1 MGFSLQSKGLQGVL
15 YSINI
20 LHFTF
25 TILLFAFTTM
35 SIQQY
40 NHFETLQIHAGYEP
54 DPTTL
59 SQAVPLYQ
67 TTAYRFKDSAHAQRL
82 FALEEQGN
90 IYSRLTNPTT
100 EIVEKRI
107 SALEGGLASL
117 VVSSGH
123 AAQLIA
129 ITTILSQGDSLVSS
143 PFLYGGTFNQLKVYL
158 NNLGITTRFAKSDRA
173 EDFESLID
181 KSTKAIYVETI
192 GNPGFSVPD
201 FEALS
206 KLSIKFQ
213 IPLIVDNTFAA
224 AGFLCRPIEHGAHIV
239 VQSATKWINGH
250 GTGLGGVVTDSGN
263 FDWNNG
269 KFPLLSEPSA
279 GYHGL
284 TYTKAF
290 DNAAFIAR
298 ARCEG
303 LRDLG
308 PCISPFNSFLL
319 LQGLETLSLRVER
332 QCENALKLANWL
344 KNHSKV
350 KRVNYLGL
358 SNHPSHIVAKRFL
371 KNGFGSM
378 LSFEVDG
385 DLKATALLVDNL
397 KLVSHVANV
406 GDLRTLIIQ
415 PSITTHQQLSAQEQ
429 LAAGVSPSLLRV
441 SVGIEHID
449 DIIRDFERA
458 FGRI

>member
-1 MGFSLQSKGLQGVL
+1 MKSNKS
-15 YSINI
+15 YS
-20 LHFTF
+20 
-25 TILLFAFTTM
+25 
-35 SIQQY
+35 
-40 NHFETLQIHAGYEP
+40 FETLQLHAGFEP
-54 DPTTL
+54 DPVTL
-59 SQAVPLYQ
+59 SQAVPIYL

-90 IYSRLTNPTT
+90 IYSRLTNPTS
-100 EIVEKRI
+100 EILEKRI

-129 ITTILSQGDSLVSS
+129 FTTILSQGDSLVAS

-158 NNLGITTRFAKSDRA
+158 KNFGITTRFAKSDSA
-173 EDFESLID
+173 EDIEKQID
-181 KSTKAIYVETI
+181 ETTKAIYFETI

-201 FEALS
+201 FEAIG
-206 KLSIKFQ
+206 KLSAKYG

-224 AGFLCRPIEHGAHIV
+224 AGFLCRPIEHGAHVV

-250 GTGLGGVVTDSGN
+250 GTALGGVITDSGT
-263 FDWNNG
+263 FPWNNG
-269 KFPLLSEPSA
+269 KFPLLSEPSL

-284 TYTKAF
+284 KYTESFA
-290 DNAAFIAR
+290 NAAFIAR

-308 PCISPFNSFLL
+308 PCISPFNSFLM
-319 LQGLETLSLRVER
+319 LQGLETLSLRAER
-332 QCENALKLANWL
+332 QCSNSFKLASWL
-344 KNHSKV
+344 LSHSKV

-358 SNHPSHIVAKRFL
+358 ENHPSHYLAKKYF

-378 LSFEVDG
+378 LTFEVEG
-385 DLKATALLVDNL
+385 DDTDTAKVVDNL

-406 GDLRTLIIQ
+406 GDSKTLIIQ
-415 PSITTHQQLSAQEQ
+415 PANTTHQQLTQQEQ
-429 LAAGVSPSLLRV
+429 FAAGVTPNLLRV

-449 DIIRDFERA
+449 DIIGDFENA
-458 FGRI
+458 LKII

>member
-1 MGFSLQSKGLQGVL
+1 MVS
-15 YSINI
+15 
-20 LHFTF
+20 
-25 TILLFAFTTM
+25 
-35 SIQQY
+35 QQY
-40 NHFETLQIHAGYEP
+40 NHFETLQIHAGYDP
-54 DPTTL
+54 DPETL
-59 SQAVPLYQ
+59 SQAAPLYQ

-100 EIVEKRI
+100 EIVEKRVT
-107 SALEGGLASL
+107 ALEGGLASL

-129 ITTILSQGDSLVSS
+129 ITTILSQGDSLVAS
-143 PFLYGGTFNQLKVYL
+143 PYLYGGTFNQLKVYL
-158 NNLGITTRFAKSDRA
+158 KNLGIVTRFAKTDRA
-173 EDFESLID
+173 VDFEPLID
-181 KSTKAIYVETI
+181 NTTKAIYVETI
-192 GNPGFSVPD
+192 GNPGFSVPNFD
-201 FEALS
+201 ALS
-206 KLSIKFQ
+206 KLSSKYQ

-250 GTGLGGVVTDSGN
+250 GTALGGVVTDSGKFN
-263 FDWNNG
+263 WNNG
-269 KFPLLSEPSA
+269 KFPLLSEPSE

-284 TYTKAF
+284 KYTEAF
-290 DNAAFIAR
+290 GNAAFIAR

-319 LQGLETLSLRVER
+319 IQGLETLSLRVER
-332 QCENALKLANWL
+332 QCQNALFLAQWL
-344 KNHSKV
+344 RSHPKV
-350 KRVNYLGL
+350 KYVNYLGL
-358 SNHPSHIVAKRFL
+358 PEHPSHHLAKRYL
-371 KNGFGSM
+371 RNGFGSM

-385 DLKATALLVDNL
+385 DLKATASLVDNL

-441 SVGIEHID
+441 SVGIEHVE
-449 DIIRDFERA
+449 DIILDFERA
-458 FGRI
+458 LGRI

>member
-1 MGFSLQSKGLQGVL
+1 
-15 YSINI
+15 
-20 LHFTF
+20 
-25 TILLFAFTTM
+25 M
-35 SIQQY
+35 STQQY
-40 NHFETLQIHAGYEP
+40 KHYETLQIHAGYNT

-59 SQAVPLYQ
+59 SQTVPLNL
-67 TTAYRFKDSAHAQRL
+67 TTAYRFNDSAHAQRL

-100 EIVEKRI
+100 EVLEKRI
-107 SALEGGLASL
+107 TALENGLASL

-129 ITTILSQGDSLVSS
+129 ITTILSQGDSLVAS
-143 PFLYGGTFNQLKVYL
+143 PYLYGGTFNQLKVYL
-158 NNLGITTRFAKSDRA
+158 KNFGITTRFAKSDKA
-173 EDFESLID
+173 GDLEAQID
-181 KSTKAIYVETI
+181 ETTKAIYVETI

-201 FEALS
+201 FDSLS
-206 KLSIKFQ
+206 KLSNKYQ

-224 AGFLCRPIEHGAHIV
+224 AGFLCKPIEHDAHIV

-250 GTGLGGVVTDSGN
+250 GTALGGVITDSGN
-263 FDWNNG
+263 FNWQNG
-269 KFPLLSEPSA
+269 KFPLLAEPSP

-284 TYTKAF
+284 RYTESF
-290 DNAAFIAR
+290 GNAAFIAR

-308 PCISPFNSFLL
+308 PCISPFNSFLMI
-319 LQGLETLSLRVER
+319 QGLETLSLRAER
-332 QCENALKLANWL
+332 QCQNAMKLAKWL
-344 KNHSKV
+344 KNHPKV

-358 SNHPSHIVAKRFL
+358 TEHPSHALAKKYL

-378 LSFEVDG
+378 LTFEIVGNLESTSRVVDS
-385 DLKATALLVDNL
+385 LNL
-397 KLVSHVANV
+397 ISHVANV

-415 PSITTHQQLSAQEQ
+415 PARTTHQQLNAQEQ
-429 LAAGVSPSLLRV
+429 AAAGVTPSLLRV

-449 DIIRDFERA
+449 DIIDDFENA
-458 FGRI
+458 FGSIK

>member
-1 MGFSLQSKGLQGVL
+1 MS
-15 YSINI
+15 
-20 LHFTF
+20 
-25 TILLFAFTTM
+25 TT
-35 SIQQY
+35 QHKHY
-40 NHFETLQIHAGYEP
+40 ETLQIHAGYSA

-59 SQAVPLYQ
+59 SQTVPLNL

-82 FALEEQGN
+82 FALEEEGN

-100 EIVEKRI
+100 EVLEKRI
-107 SALEGGLASL
+107 TALENGLASL

-129 ITTILSQGDSLVSS
+129 ITTILSQGDSLVAS

-158 NNLGITTRFAKSDRA
+158 KNLGITTRFAKSEKAVDIEA
-173 EDFESLID
+173 QINET
-181 KSTKAIYVETI
+181 TKAIYIETI

-201 FEALS
+201 FDTLS
-206 KLSIKFQ
+206 KLSNKYQ

-224 AGFLCRPIEHGAHIV
+224 AGYLCKPIEQGAHIV

-250 GTGLGGVVTDSGN
+250 GTALGGVITDSGN
-263 FDWNNG
+263 FNWRNG

-279 GYHGL
+279 GYHSL
-284 TYTKAF
+284 RYTEAF
-290 DNAAFIAR
+290 GNAAFIAR

-308 PCISPFNSFLL
+308 PCISPFNSFLMI
-319 LQGLETLSLRVER
+319 QGLETLSLRAER
-332 QCENALKLANWL
+332 QCQNALALAKWL
-344 KNHSKV
+344 QKHPKV
-350 KRVNYLGL
+350 KCVNYLGL
-358 SNHPSHIVAKRFL
+358 PEHPSHDLANKYLR
-371 KNGFGSM
+371 NGFGSM
-378 LSFEVDG
+378 LTFEING
-385 DLKATALLVDNL
+385 NLNATSCLVDSL

-415 PSITTHQQLSAQEQ
+415 PANTTHQQLNQQEQ
-429 LAAGVSPSLLRV
+429 AAAGVTPSLLRV

-449 DIIRDFERA
+449 DIINDFESA
-458 FGRI
+458 FGSIQ

>member
-1 MGFSLQSKGLQGVL
+1 
-15 YSINI
+15 
-20 LHFTF
+20 
-25 TILLFAFTTM
+25 M
-35 SIQQY
+35 STQQY
-40 NHFETLQIHAGYEP
+40 NHFETLQVHAGYET

-59 SQAVPLYQ
+59 SQTVPLNL

-100 EIVEKRI
+100 EVLEKRI
-107 SALEGGLASL
+107 TALENGLASL

-129 ITTILSQGDSLVSS
+129 ITAILSQGDSLVAS
-143 PFLYGGTFNQLKVYL
+143 PYLYGGTFNQLKVYL
-158 NNLGITTRFAKSDRA
+158 KNLGITTRFAKSEKAYDLEA
-173 EDFESLID
+173 QID
-181 KSTKAIYVETI
+181 ETTKAIYVETI
-192 GNPGFSVPD
+192 GNPGFSVPNFD
-201 FEALS
+201 ALS
-206 KLSIKFQ
+206 KLSNKYQ

-224 AGFLCRPIEHGAHIV
+224 AGYLCRPIEHGAHIV

-250 GTGLGGVVTDSGN
+250 GTALGGVITDSGN
-263 FDWNNG
+263 FNWQNG
-269 KFPLLSEPSA
+269 KFPLLSEPSP

-284 TYTKAF
+284 RYTEAF
-290 DNAAFIAR
+290 GNAAFIAR

-308 PCISPFNSFLL
+308 PCISPFNSFLMI
-319 LQGLETLSLRVER
+319 QGLETLSLRAER
-332 QCENALKLANWL
+332 QCQNALALAKWL
-344 KNHSKV
+344 KSQPKV
-350 KRVNYLGL
+350 KYVNYLGL
-358 SNHPSHIVAKRFL
+358 PEHPSHNLAKRYL
-371 KNGFGSM
+371 RNGFGSM

-385 DLKATALLVDNL
+385 NLDATSRVVDRL

-406 GDLRTLIIQ
+406 GDSRTLIIQ
-415 PSITTHQQLSAQEQ
+415 PANTTHQQLNQQEQ
-429 LAAGVSPSLLRV
+429 AAAGVTPSLLRV

-449 DIIRDFERA
+449 DITADFESA